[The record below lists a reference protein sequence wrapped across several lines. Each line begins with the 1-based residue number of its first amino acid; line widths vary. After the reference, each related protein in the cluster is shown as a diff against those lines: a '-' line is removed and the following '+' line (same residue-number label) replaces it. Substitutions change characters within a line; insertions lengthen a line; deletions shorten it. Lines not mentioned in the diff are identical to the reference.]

1 MVSKNVTSTLATLA
15 KKRSQVEKNACRA
28 LLTGVHVKQTASS
41 QLMSATSKL
50 FKTSR
55 KFLWRHTKFRI
66 QLDENDE
73 LACWANI
80 CRKPYEYILSYNV
93 SDNVEE
99 FWYWNFLVSP
109 NEKNIMRHC
118 ISRGVY

>member
-1 MVSKNVTSTLATLA
+1 M
-15 KKRSQVEKNACRA
+15 
-28 LLTGVHVKQTASS
+28 KQTASS
-41 QLMSATSKL
+41 WLMSANSKM

-80 CRKPYEYILSYNV
+80 CRHPYHDRIPDGV
-93 SDNVEE
+93 RDRVKE
-99 FWYWNFLVSP
+99 FWDLNSRVSP
-109 NEKNIMRHC
+109 NEKDI
-118 ISRGVY
+118 V